1 MRWKL
6 KCVIEP
12 EDDWYVSSCEEL
24 GIASQGETVNEA
36 KENLEEAI
44 EMFFED
50 ASQSEILSL
59 LAHLKPESPVE
70 IQTSP
75 GKSRLCSTRNNKA
88 HSGSLLLPKLRR
100 LSGRQVCR
108 ILSQH
113 GFLEVR
119 QKGSHIQ
126 MRKTVT
132 LDSDVTTITVPIPN
146 HRELKTGT
154 LSRIIQRS
162 QLDRSL
168 FESKR

>member
-12 EDDWYVSSCEEL
+12 EDDWYVSYCEEL

-70 IQTSP
+70 IQHHPEVS
-75 GKSRLCSTRNNKA
+75 
-88 HSGSLLLPKLRR
+88 
-100 LSGRQVCR
+100 VM
-108 ILSQH
+108 QH
-113 GFLEVR
+113 QEQQGT
-119 QKGSHIQ
+119 QW
-126 MRKTVT
+126 
-132 LDSDVTTITVPIPN
+132 
-146 HRELKTGT
+146 ELVVA
-154 LSRIIQRS
+154 
-162 QLDRSL
+162 
-168 FESKR
+168 